1 MFGVDIGTSLLGHG
15 QGIRGLRSLD
25 YGLRRGGAG
34 PASGGCHSLL
44 GSFLRRFSGLPGGLF
59 GRRSQFFR
67 RYFCQLADLFGG
79 FLGLLE
85 GFPGLLKLGLGLV
98 RLFTSDLDLLF
109 CFIDPS
115 GQDAQVW

>member
-1 MFGVDIGTSLLGHG
+1 MSGVDIGTSLLGHG

-67 RYFCQLADLFGG
+67 RYFCQLADLFGAFSRAILTCFSALSTRAARMRRFG
-79 FLGLLE
+79 DSLPVPFLVFFITN
-85 GFPGLLKLGLGLV
+85 FPE
-98 RLFTSDLDLLF
+98 S
-109 CFIDPS
+109 
-115 GQDAQVW
+115 